1 MKFQRFS
8 VGFAAAAMTLS
19 LASAWAQDERGR
31 PSGESGSRPSSGET
45 VGSAVPR
52 GGGGGESAA
61 SSAGATSSSPASPS
75 NNGSASN
82 PASSPSGWM
91 DPGSSRVFAPR
102 APVRPDRADRMEARD
117 QRSRPSGAESSGSA
131 VPRGESG
138 GGGPAS
144 GSTSSTNASSGSD
157 NQPSSQGHSRAVP
170 ANSRP
175 RGDRNQTGTAVDRT
189 SPPYNGGG
197 YYPSYPYYPYYPY
210 YPWYYPGYYPWGYG
224 GIGFGFSWYSPG
236 FYGAGYGPYY
246 GGGYY
251 AHYDGA
257 VRIKVQPSKAEVL
270 VDGYYVGIV
279 DEFDNPFQQ
288 LQLESGPHRIEVRA
302 DGYEPLSFEV
312 RILPGKTITYK
323 AELKKN
329 P

>member
-1 MKFQRFS
+1 MTRHLSRFGALALAGA
-8 VGFAAAAMTLS
+8 VALS
-19 LASAWAQDERGR
+19 LGNPAVANAQRTRTAGGDDGGR
-31 PSGESGSRPSSGET
+31 SGGGDSGGGRA
-45 VGSAVPR
+45 VAVPR
-52 GGGGGESAA
+52 SDAGSRGGDSGGGHASAPA
-61 SSAGATSSSPASPS
+61 PAPAPSPASTR
-75 NNGSASN
+75 
-82 PASSPSGWM
+82 SS
-91 DPGSSRVFAPR
+91 
-102 APVRPDRADRMEARD
+102 
-117 QRSRPSGAESSGSA
+117 AESSSGGDGQARA
-131 VPRGESG
+131 VPRRGREDRPVVGNAVPRSEVPPFNGNIIVG
-138 GGGPAS
+138 GG
-144 GSTSSTNASSGSD
+144 
-157 NQPSSQGHSRAVP
+157 
-170 ANSRP
+170 
-175 RGDRNQTGTAVDRT
+175 
-189 SPPYNGGG
+189 
-197 YYPSYPYYPYYPY
+197 YPYYPYYPY